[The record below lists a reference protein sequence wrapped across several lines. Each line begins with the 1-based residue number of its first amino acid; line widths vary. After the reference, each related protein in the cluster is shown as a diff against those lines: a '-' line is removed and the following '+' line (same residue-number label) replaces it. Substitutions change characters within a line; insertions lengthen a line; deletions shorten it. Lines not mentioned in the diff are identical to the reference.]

1 MKNLYLTKFTLLL
14 YIFLLA
20 TMVYIPNE
28 SVRIHHPDEARYV
41 KLFQSV
47 DLSSNFYFR

>member
-1 MKNLYLTKFTLLL
+1 
-14 YIFLLA
+14 
-20 TMVYIPNE
+20 MVYIPNE